1 MSIRVE
7 HNIGGLAR
15 DLEAMPAKAAGALA
29 RTLRSKAT
37 EGNRIAADFARESAG
52 SHGKL
57 YPDAFEAEPITAL
70 SWEFGPLSDRPQG
83 DMDFEHG
90 SGRQSTPHLDLA
102 RAADLIAPELE
113 AAVGRDVDGLFW

>member
-7 HNIGGLAR
+7 HHIDRLAD
-15 DLEAMPAKAAGALA
+15 DLQAIPLRAAQAVT
-29 RTLRSKAT
+29 RTLREKAV
-37 EGNRIAADFARESAG
+37 EGNRLAADFARESAG